1 MGKGTV
7 TEAVPTLK
15 QREEVLSALSK
26 LRMASLLLVIA
37 TLITVA
43 SSLSLLTTL
52 FTFNIVAMLTMGA
65 GVLVAILIGLVLIVV
80 GVYVFLL
87 PSAKQFATWRPTE
100 FSTASKLLRIGYIW
114 GVAILILALL
124 AIIAGAVS
132 LNLGIAFGGL
142 AIAVIGGI
150 LFLIGYI
157 GNIIY
162 FFKLK
167 DVFNSTIFLVAAIL
181 LIIGIFIGITQF
193 IAWILAFVE
202 TRSIESKISS
212 GAIQI

>member
-1 MGKGTV
+1 LGKGTV

-26 LRMASLLLVIA
+26 LRIASLLLVIA

-114 GVAILILALL
+114 GVAVLILALL
-124 AIIAGAVS
+124 VIIAGAVS

>member
-1 MGKGTV
+1 
-7 TEAVPTLK
+7 
-15 QREEVLSALSK
+15 
-26 LRMASLLLVIA
+26 
-37 TLITVA
+37 
-43 SSLSLLTTL
+43 
-52 FTFNIVAMLTMGA
+52 
-65 GVLVAILIGLVLIVV
+65 
-80 GVYVFLL
+80 
-87 PSAKQFATWRPTE
+87 KQFATWRPTE

-114 GVAILILALL
+114 GVAVLILALL
-124 AIIAGAVS
+124 VIIAGAVS

>member
-26 LRMASLLLVIA
+26 LRIASLLLVIA

-124 AIIAGAVS
+124 VIIAGAVS

-193 IAWILAFVE
+193 IAWILTFVE

>member
-26 LRMASLLLVIA
+26 LRIASLLLVIA

>member
-1 MGKGTV
+1 M

-26 LRMASLLLVIA
+26 LRIASLLLVIA

-124 AIIAGAVS
+124 VIIAGAVS

-193 IAWILAFVE
+193 IAWILTFVE

>member
-1 MGKGTV
+1 M

-26 LRMASLLLVIA
+26 LRIASLLLVIA

-124 AIIAGAVS
+124 VIIAGAVS

-150 LFLIGYI
+150 FFLIGYI

-193 IAWILAFVE
+193 IAWILTFVE

>member
-1 MGKGTV
+1 LGKGTV

-26 LRMASLLLVIA
+26 LRIASLLLVIA

>member
-1 MGKGTV
+1 V

-26 LRMASLLLVIA
+26 LRIASLLLVIA

-114 GVAILILALL
+114 GVAVLILALL
-124 AIIAGAVS
+124 VIIAGAVS

>member
-1 MGKGTV
+1 MEKGTV

-26 LRMASLLLVIA
+26 LRIASLLLVIA

-124 AIIAGAVS
+124 VIIAGAVS

-193 IAWILAFVE
+193 IAWILTFVE

>member
-1 MGKGTV
+1 M
-7 TEAVPTLK
+7 TEAIPTPK
-15 QREEVLSALSK
+15 QREEVLAALGK
-26 LRMASLLLVIA
+26 LRTASLLLVIA
-37 TLITVA
+37 TLITAA

-52 FTFNIVAMLTMGA
+52 FTFNIVAMLAMGA
-65 GVLVAILIGLVLIVV
+65 GVLAAILVGLILIIV
-80 GVYVFLL
+80 GVYAFLL
-87 PSAKQFATWRPTE
+87 PSAKQFATWRPAE

-114 GVAILILALL
+114 GIAILILALL
-124 AIIAGAVS
+124 VIIAGAVS

-142 AIAVIGGI
+142 AIAIIGGI

-157 GNIIY
+157 GNIVY

-167 DVFNSTIFLVAAIL
+167 DVFNSSIFLVAAIL

>member
-1 MGKGTV
+1 M

-26 LRMASLLLVIA
+26 LRIASLLLVIA

-132 LNLGIAFGGL
+132 LNPGIAFGGL

>member
-26 LRMASLLLVIA
+26 LRIASLLLVIA

-114 GVAILILALL
+114 GVAVLILALL
-124 AIIAGAVS
+124 VIIAGAVS

>member
-1 MGKGTV
+1 M

-26 LRMASLLLVIA
+26 LRIASLLLVIA

-114 GVAILILALL
+114 GVAVLILALL
-124 AIIAGAVS
+124 VIIAGAVS

>member
-1 MGKGTV
+1 M

-15 QREEVLSALSK
+15 QKEEVLSALSK

-52 FTFNIVAMLTMGA
+52 FTFNIVAMLAMGA

-124 AIIAGAVS
+124 VIIAGAVS
-132 LNLGIAFGGL
+132 LNLGIVFGGL

-202 TRSIESKISS
+202 ARSIESKISS

>member
-1 MGKGTV
+1 V

-26 LRMASLLLVIA
+26 LRIASLLLVIA